1 MSAAPESSRAELEV
15 HNPATGELIE
25 RLPVDSR
32 EEVFAKV
39 QRVREAQKR
48 WARQAIEDRAA
59 QVGRL
64 REVLVRRAD
73 EIANTVAKENGK
85 VRQEAFLHDIG
96 PVLAVLEY
104 FAHEAP
110 RILAPKRL
118 HLALLKH
125 KKSYLVYQPKGVVAV
140 ISPWNF
146 PFFIPA
152 ADTVM
157 ALIAGNG
164 VVIKPSENTPRA
176 GLLVKSC
183 LDEAGIDPEL
193 VQVVLGFGETG
204 AALIDAQPDHVVFT
218 GSVPTGRRIGVACA
232 ERFIPC
238 TLELGG
244 KAPAVVLDDAD
255 LERTAHAI
263 LWGGFANAGQV
274 CASVERVYATAA
286 THDRLVAR
294 VAEMARGLEMGS
306 SPGDGPKDIG
316 AMTFPRQVEIVRR
329 LVEDAREKGAQ
340 VLAGGTEPEGGGRYL
355 APTVLAGCNH
365 DMKVMKEEIFGP
377 VVPFMKVN
385 DVEEAIRLA
394 NDSLLGLGAY
404 VFGGNLDNARRV
416 AERIE
421 AGSVMINDVLLHA
434 GLPEM
439 PWGGIKQSGHGVARS
454 DRALEDLCHARH
466 VCEPRVQSPNLSRE
480 PHWFPYSEKSERQ
493 VLGFIKDFFGSS
505 APARLARWLL
515 S

>member
-1 MSAAPESSRAELEV
+1 MSDAPAPTRTEIEV
-15 HNPATGELIE
+15 HSPATGDFIE

-32 EEVFAKV
+32 DEVFAKV
-39 QRVREAQKR
+39 ERVRAAQKR
-48 WARQAIEDRAA
+48 WARLAVEDRCAA
-59 QVGRL
+59 LGRL
-64 REVLVRRAD
+64 REVLVRHAD
-73 EIANTVAKENGK
+73 DIANAVAKENGK

-104 FAHEAP
+104 FVHEAP
-110 RILAPKRL
+110 RILAPERL
-118 HLALLKH
+118 HLSLLKH
-125 KKSYLVYQPKGVVAV
+125 KKSYLVYRPKGVVAV

-152 ADTVM
+152 ADAIM
-157 ALIAGNG
+157 ALVAGNG
-164 VVIKPSENTPRA
+164 VVIKPSENTPRS
-176 GLLVKSC
+176 GLLVKSY

-204 AALIDAQPDHVVFT
+204 AALIDARPDHVVFT

-232 ERFIPC
+232 ERFITC

-244 KAPAVVLDDAD
+244 KAPAIVLDDAD
-255 LERTAHAI
+255 LERTANAI

-274 CASVERVYATAA
+274 CAGVERVYAVPGV
-286 THDRLVAR
+286 HDRLVER
-294 VAEMARGLEMGS
+294 VASMARELKMGC
-306 SPGDGPKDIG
+306 SPGGGPKDVG
-316 AMTFPRQVEIVRR
+316 AMTFPRQVEIVRK

-340 VLAGGTEPEGGGRYL
+340 VLTGGTEPEGGGRYL

-365 DMKVMKEEIFGP
+365 EMKVMKEEIFGP
-377 VVPFMKVN
+377 VVAFMKVS
-385 DVEEAIRLA
+385 DEEEAVRLA
-394 NDSLLGLGAY
+394 NDSHLGLGAY
-404 VFGGNLDNARRV
+404 VFGGDLERARRI
-416 AERIE
+416 AERVE
-421 AGSVMINDVLLHA
+421 VGSVMINDVLLHA

-454 DRALEDLCHARH
+454 DRALRDLCHARH
-466 VCEPRVQSPNLSRE
+466 ICEPRVPSPNLSRE
-480 PHWFPYSEKSERQ
+480 PHWFPYTEKSERQ